1 MGLCNTIEKRAI
13 LPSKDITADLAEKMV
28 EMDICEV
35 PHDSLLSIA
44 VSAIAGVDP
53 SSFYE
58 PHDTIA
64 NELSSL
70 SEEYKEVT
78 MHGVPLDQVDGLH
91 ESLCSMATLMKQR
104 LLKVGFDPKDE
115 DGFVNCSNFV
125 EMTDAGDIVIGFE
138 E

>member
-1 MGLCNTIEKRAI
+1 MELCNSIEKRAI
-13 LPSKDITADLAEKMV
+13 LPSKDITAGLAERMV

-35 PHDSLLSIA
+35 PHDSLLAVA
-44 VSAIAGVDP
+44 VSAIAGVDA

-64 NELSSL
+64 NELSSM
-70 SEEYKEVT
+70 SDEYPSVT
-78 MHGVPLDQVDGLH
+78 MHQVPLDQVDGLH
-91 ESLCSMATLMKQR
+91 QSLVDMAVLMKQR

-125 EMTDAGDIVIGFE
+125 EMMDSGDIVIGFE